1 MELAPA
7 AAASLKLLLIFA
19 LIIALLKLHVKLWLT
34 LAAACVFT
42 ALLSGLWPERWP
54 GIIAGLLTDRN
65 FLLLCL
71 MIWLMLLLSGVQD
84 AGGQSA
90 RLVDGLE
97 RYLRNPRFRLALFP
111 ALVGLMP
118 MPGGALFSCPMI
130 KAAAGHMNLSD
141 EQKTL
146 INYWFRHIWE
156 AAWPLYPGYLL
167 VSSLL
172 GLSITTLWRY
182 TFPLVFLACGI
193 GWFFFMRSIAS
204 ENLPENAPVAELGG
218 EADRGA
224 SLGAALLNA
233 LPLAVTLLG
242 AAFFGI
248 LIDIFLPEVPGQAAF
263 SLSLLLAVATALFQ
277 CRGRMR
283 KTLASL
289 AFSGNMLNILF
300 MLIAIFLFKDIIS
313 ASGIVRDLGEMSAG
327 GLMLF
332 VTCMVIPFISGLLTG
347 LMVAFV
353 GLSFP
358 VVLGYVQHAGLQEYL
373 VPLVIVSLVSGN
385 CGQMLSP
392 MHVCLVVTC
401 EFFKTD
407 LSKIWLKLL
416 RPISVLLLAG
426 LSWALV
432 TLASGV
438 TF

>member
-7 AAASLKLLLIFA
+7 AAASLKLILIFA
-19 LIIALLKLHVKLWLT
+19 LIIALLKFHVRLWLT
-34 LAAACVFT
+34 LAAACVFA
-42 ALLSGLWPERWP
+42 ALLSGLWPGSWP
-54 GIIAGLLTDRN
+54 GIIAGLLTDGD

-146 INYWFRHIWE
+146 LNYWFRHIWE

-193 GWFFFMRSIAS
+193 GWFFFMRSIAP
-204 ENLPENAPVAELGG
+204 ENLAENAPFAGPGAETDG
-218 EADRGA
+218 GA

-242 AAFFGI
+242 AVFFGI
-248 LIDIFLPEVPGQAAF
+248 LMDIFLPEVPGQAAF
-263 SLSLLLAVATALFQ
+263 SLSLLLAVATAFFQ
-277 CRGRMR
+277 CRGKMG
-283 KTLASL
+283 KSLASL

-300 MLIAIFLFKDIIS
+300 LLVAIFLFKDIIR
-313 ASGIVRDLGEMSAG
+313 ASGIVRDLGEVDAG
-327 GLMLF
+327 GVMLF

-358 VVLGYVQHAGLQEYL
+358 LVLGYVQHAGLQEYL

-385 CGQMLSP
+385 CGQLLSP

-426 LSWALV
+426 LSWALAMF
-432 TLASGV
+432 ASGV

>member
-1 MELAPA
+1 MEFTPA

-19 LIIALLKLHVKLWLT
+19 LIVLLLKFHVKLRLT
-34 LAAACVFT
+34 LAAACLLT
-42 ALLSGLWPERWP
+42 AVLSGIWPERWP
-54 GIIAGLLTDRN
+54 GIIAGLLTDRD

-111 ALVGLMP
+111 ALVGLLP

-130 KAAAGHMNLSD
+130 KAAAGHMNLGD

-172 GLSITTLWRY
+172 GLSLTTLWRY
-182 TFPLVFLACGI
+182 TFPLVFLACGT
-193 GWFFFMRSIAS
+193 GWLFFMRGIAS
-204 ENLPENAPVAELGG
+204 DNPADNAPLPGSGAETGR
-218 EADRGA
+218 DA
-224 SLGAALLNA
+224 SLASALLNA

-242 AAFFGI
+242 AVFFGI
-248 LIDIFLPEVPGQAAF
+248 LMDVFLPEIPGQAAF
-263 SLSLLLAVATALFQ
+263 SLSLLLAVSTALFQ
-277 CRGRMR
+277 CRGKMS
-283 KTLASL
+283 KSLASL
-289 AFSGNMLNILF
+289 AFSGNMLNILL
-300 MLIAIFLFKDIIS
+300 MLVAIFLFKDIIG
-313 ASGIVRDLGEMSAG
+313 ASGIVRDLGEVGAG
-327 GLMLF
+327 GIMLF
-332 VTCMVIPFISGLLTG
+332 VTCAVIPFISGLLTG

-385 CGQMLSP
+385 CGQLLSP

-416 RPISVLLLAG
+416 KPVSILFLAG
-426 LSWALV
+426 LSWALAM
-432 TLASGV
+432 LASGV